1 MRGAD
6 HEEGPMGITL
16 NPYLNFRSDAREAME
31 FYEGV
36 FGGKLNVSTFADY
49 HAASDPSEN
58 DLVMHADLEG
68 PEGIRFMAADTPI
81 KMEYR
86 PGTNFS
92 MSLSGD
98 DEAQLRGYF
107 EKLSEGG
114 SVTMPL
120 EKAPWGDI
128 FGMCTDRFGISWLVN
143 VAATTN

>member
-1 MRGAD
+1 
-6 HEEGPMGITL
+6 MGITL
-16 NPYLNFRSDAREAME
+16 NPYLNFRGNAREAME
-31 FYEGV
+31 FYEVV
-36 FGGKLNVSTFADY
+36 FGGKLNVSTFADF

-107 EKLSEGG
+107 EKLAEGG

-120 EKAPWGDI
+120 EKAPWGVI

-143 VAATTN
+143 VAATTD